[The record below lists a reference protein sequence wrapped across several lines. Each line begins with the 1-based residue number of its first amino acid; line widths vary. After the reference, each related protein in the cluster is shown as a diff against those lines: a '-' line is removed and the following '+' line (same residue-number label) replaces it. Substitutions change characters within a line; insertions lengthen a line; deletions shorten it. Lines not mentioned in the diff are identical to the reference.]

1 LTLGRPGACCR
12 VDAGRSAADSV
23 VVGPSPSR
31 HGVPTRLATTAA
43 RGWFSERCLTA
54 RRLSRINLTCF
65 HLHYASTRSKHW
77 SLLRELT
84 SGQLGTTNPP
94 EHPKA
99 PNGKVPSLMQVRNYS
114 DVLSAMSKAQLV
126 ITAVVLEGRSKCE
139 VARDYDVSRQWV
151 QQLCKRCLTRRGLHH
166 PAVRWQSGRMRPE
179 SAPGPTRD
187 DWATSGGS
195 GVRRQVISS
204 QVMSVR

>member
-1 LTLGRPGACCR
+1 LLDRAALVSDQPNLFPPALCIYKKQTLVATARANLG
-12 VDAGRSAADSV
+12 
-23 VVGPSPSR
+23 
-31 HGVPTRLATTAA
+31 PTRDYQPTGA
-43 RGWFSERCLTA
+43 
-54 RRLSRINLTCF
+54 
-65 HLHYASTRSKHW
+65 
-77 SLLRELT
+77 
-84 SGQLGTTNPP
+84 
-94 EHPKA
+94 PKG
-99 PNGKVPSLMQVRNYS
+99 PKRKVPSLMQVRNYS